1 MSIKNESRTD
11 RALELVRQGMT
22 RYRAAKECGIA
33 LSTIYRAV
41 NRERNKCETKPSEK
55 RNG

>member
-22 RYRAAKECGIA
+22 RYRAAKECGIEPIFVERA
-33 LSTIYRAV
+33 L
-41 NRERNKCETKPSEK
+41 
-55 RNG
+55 